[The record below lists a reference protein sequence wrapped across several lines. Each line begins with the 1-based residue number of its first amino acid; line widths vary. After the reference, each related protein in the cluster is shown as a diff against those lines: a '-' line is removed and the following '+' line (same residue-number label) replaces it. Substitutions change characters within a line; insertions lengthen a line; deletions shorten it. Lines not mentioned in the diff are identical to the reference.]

1 MKPPIK
7 HFTERRILQG
17 IEICLNHFPEEI
29 QEKGRET
36 KIDLWYSRK
45 PTAFH

>member
-1 MKPPIK
+1 MKGESFK
-7 HFTERRILQG
+7 G

-29 QEKGRET
+29 QEKGKET
-36 KIDLWYSRK
+36 KIYLWYSRK